1 MRKCFTNWLIEFFK
15 DLVNEKIFVPGNQT
29 HLECRWFFFPSL
41 LQTELHKFSCYWK
54 FHYIH
59 QSRHDSVAGIPDVFF
74 YLPKDSGY
82 VNQGYSNVPN
92 TEIENILQRRDVLAE
107 EKLETNRCDVEL
119 EEFLSDAVQNEGLS
133 HPPQSWR
140 EAQRNFEKIVALCS

>member
-1 MRKCFTNWLIEFFK
+1 MI
-15 DLVNEKIFVPGNQT
+15 
-29 HLECRWFFFPSL
+29 L
-41 LQTELHKFSCYWK
+41 LLASQMC
-54 FHYIH
+54 
-59 QSRHDSVAGIPDVFF
+59 FF
-74 YLPKDSGY
+74 YLPKDSVY

-92 TEIENILQRRDVLAE
+92 TEIENILQRRNVLAE